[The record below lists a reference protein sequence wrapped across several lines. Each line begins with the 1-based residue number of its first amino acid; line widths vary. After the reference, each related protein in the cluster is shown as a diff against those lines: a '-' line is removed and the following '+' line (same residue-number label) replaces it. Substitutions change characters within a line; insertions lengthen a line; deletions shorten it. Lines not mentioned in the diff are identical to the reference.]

1 MKRNF
6 PLLLVFVFGIFGI
19 IPFIIPHPIVQNTDE
34 FLRNDLM
41 RILTA
46 FALVLG
52 LGSLLKV
59 HFEKIQRKLANW
71 QYSWILIITFTITA
85 IIGLF
90 GGVSGTGILPTRIG
104 SFSYDIWTIYWHTD
118 VPLGATM
125 FALLSFFM
133 ASASYRAFRARSTE
147 ATLLLTAAFIV
158 MLGVLPLGNSISRH
172 LPSFAQWIM
181 DVPNVAAQRGIL
193 LGVALGMLATA
204 LKILL
209 GIERSWLGGG
219 GE

>member
-1 MKRNF
+1 MQRTF
-6 PLLLVFVFGIFGI
+6 PLILCFIFGILGI
-19 IPFIIPHPIVQNTDE
+19 IPFIVPHPVVQHTDE
-34 FLRNDLM
+34 FLRNDLL
-41 RILTA
+41 RILAA

-52 LGSLLKV
+52 LGSLLRV
-59 HFEKIQRKLANW
+59 HFDKIQHRRENW
-71 QYSWILIITFTITA
+71 QYSWVLLITFFLTS

-90 GGVSGTGILPTRIG
+90 GGVAGTGPLPTRIG
-104 SFSYDIWTIYWHTD
+104 NFSFDIQTIYLNVE

-133 ASASYRAFRARSTE
+133 ASAAYRSFRARSTE
-147 ATLLLTAAFIV
+147 ATLLLLAAFIV
-158 MLGVLPLGNSISRH
+158 MIGILPLGNQISPH

-181 DVPNVAAQRGIL
+181 DVPNVAGKRGIAF
-193 LGVALGMLATA
+193 GIALGSLATA

-219 GE
+219 E